1 MNSMKSLS
9 RMRLASQLC
18 RAGAWATL
26 VIGFILVI
34 LFYALNNAGGGQ
46 GGPGLGLLIF
56 AELLIVMLT
65 LFFFLVLYGIG
76 ALLNYIGVS
85 KSTLEEGATPA
96 RVRNQPEEEG
106 TQLEITPL
114 QKER

>member
-1 MNSMKSLS
+1 MNSMNPLS

-46 GGPGLGLLIF
+46 GGPGLGILIF

-76 ALLNYIGVS
+76 ALLNYVGAS
-85 KSTLEEGATPA
+85 KSTTEEGVTAM
-96 RVRNQPEEEG
+96 RMKNQSEED

-114 QKER
+114 QRER